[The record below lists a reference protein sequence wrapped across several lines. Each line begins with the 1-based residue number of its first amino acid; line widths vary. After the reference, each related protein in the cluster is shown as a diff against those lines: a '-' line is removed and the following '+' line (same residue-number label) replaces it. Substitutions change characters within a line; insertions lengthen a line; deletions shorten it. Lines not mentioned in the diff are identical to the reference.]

1 MFILIIRVNHKQNKI
16 YNIQLGNIVIIIVG
30 SYKNIIPIFFLIKNR
45 VKTFLEIIDK
55 DFVFKFLE
63 QCNQIED

>member
-30 SYKNIIPIFFLIKNR
+30 SYKNIIPIFFFFKNR